1 MKKPKKFSIVREL
14 KKGGRGKPL
23 SRKGKKKIE
32 ELFASGAEVMG
43 DRPSCWPHTSR
54 AAAVH
59 PTQVGEANALLAKAG
74 SRCHHDK
81 SGKLISP
88 SKAEFKKMLKVK
100 GLRDFGAFN

>member
-1 MKKPKKFSIVREL
+1 MKKPVKFFLRREL
-14 KKGGRGKPL
+14 KKLTKGKTQTQE
-23 SRKGKKKIE
+23 GKKKIK
-32 ELFASGAEVMG
+32 ELLASGAEVMTQL
-43 DRPSCWPHTSR
+43 PACWPHTSR